1 MANDDYRPKK
11 SSKPVKQ
18 QIMKHKED
26 SFERVEHIQD
36 PQFREVV
43 YDEEYLETEE
53 SFPNPDKYHEF
64 PTFESFKIK

>member
-1 MANDDYRPKK
+1 MANDDYKPQK
-11 SSKPVKQ
+11 SSKPEKQ

-43 YDEEYLETEE
+43 YDEYQKTEE
-53 SFPNPDKYHEF
+53 SFPNPDKYQEF